1 MFSRWSKRK
10 SLSRSSALRSRPN
23 QFNQCKSIDKNLFFA
38 QTDSFIAK
46 YLYMME
52 SSDIMQ
58 NDKPLSTGNVPQIST
73 LHIEYLVQ
81 KLESLCFNSD
91 SNALTNISS
100 ISVRDIYSE
109 LTRLVPAKLKQLM
122 MTEKKTY
129 TTVEYIAVSYFVI
142 KLIESD
148 MEYIKIKDRW
158 ILVEQFFKYVPRYAA
173 PMCDKVEV
181 VNILIGYMHTMQE
194 DSENDDYNFEELPS
208 RSRSMS
214 GGGMGNIKKWA
225 VIILI
230 LCLFSV
236 FTPMILGI
244 SIYGQR
250 IPSLSNR
257 NSHFDS
263 VRDTQDNLRLMGI
276 DTEFEFTQHSKY
288 NIENYPIAIET
299 SDKYIVGKLEFG
311 LLKTNLSYSELREK
325 LLTMRPPASA
335 KHFDQLLATTVWP
348 EIHPDNINYLQKQ
361 KELMTD
367 QNRDEYKSD
376 REYLEALE
384 SNEHVSE
391 EQKVLLKY
399 YLLSLNDNTT
409 RHKQDITR
417 DNTFN
422 ELIARSSKARSL
434 CADPKHFNRGLI
446 NCLDALRNA
455 HQTNVYSFNERMAIE
470 YRQSTMLPTSVISPN
485 TRYLAKRKYGELAPS
500 GIPLEFQEEYVLVH
514 YTSLDYVLKIISQV
528 EGAEKLTSNWYRRTH
543 NVDFK
548 SYFTEL
554 DVHAKNKMS
563 FKHKS
568 IKRCSSQGVGIYF
581 GYFRRDAIQE
591 FFNYAMR
598 RDYVELDAVPLVFD
612 WKLLDDYD
620 EWTYWGSDACGKI
633 YDNYMDFKE
642 SSGTKYNTLMLAD
655 QAYVGVGQVRHYIDK
670 DDYTARFSIHHRGEF
685 VLRTDSYIDIYKY
698 LDKSFYK
705 NLLDVYQKII
715 FDRNLRFNI

>member
-1 MFSRWSKRK
+1 
-10 SLSRSSALRSRPN
+10 
-23 QFNQCKSIDKNLFFA
+23 
-38 QTDSFIAK
+38 
-46 YLYMME
+46 
-52 SSDIMQ
+52 
-58 NDKPLSTGNVPQIST
+58 VP
-73 LHIEYLVQ
+73 
-81 KLESLCFNSD
+81 K
-91 SNALTNISS
+91 
-100 ISVRDIYSE
+100 
-109 LTRLVPAKLKQLM
+109 KLKQLM
-122 MTEKKTY
+122 MNESKKY
-129 TTVEYIAVSYFVI
+129 TMVEYIASCYFVI

-158 ILVEQFFKYVPRYAA
+158 VLVEQFFKYVPRYAA

-250 IPSLSNR
+250 IPSLWNR

-455 HQTNVYSFNERMAIE
+455 HQTNVYSFNERKAIE

-500 GIPLEFQEEYVLVH
+500 GIPLGFQEEYVLIH

-528 EGAEKLTSNWYRRTH
+528 EGSEKFASNVYRRTH
-543 NVDFK
+543 NVDFNAYY
-548 SYFTEL
+548 SSG
-554 DVHAKNKMS
+554 DRVIAKNRMDFHDDDDGCRS
-563 FKHKS
+563 EGA
-568 IKRCSSQGVGIYF
+568 GVYI
-581 GYFRRDAIQE
+581 GYFRRNDVEE
-591 FFNYAMR
+591 FYNLVSTR
-598 RDYVELDAVPLVFD
+598 KYVEINAVPLVFD
-612 WKLLDDYD
+612 WKILDDYD
-620 EWTYWGSDACGKI
+620 EWTYLNTNGCGCI
-633 YDNYMDFKE
+633 QDDYLNYRE
-642 SSGTKYNTLMLAD
+642 SSGTKYNALNIPD
-655 QAYVGVGQVRHYIDK
+655 QAIKGTGYISRRVDKNKDTLRFTIRHG
-670 DDYTARFSIHHRGEF
+670 GEF

-698 LDKSFYK
+698 LDKNFYK
-705 NLLDVYQKII
+705 KMLDSYKKII
-715 FDRNLRFNI
+715 YNKIL